1 MTEHETEGEP
11 DDKIHYPEDLIAWC
25 ELDWGEGFLSPG
37 GGEEVAKI
45 VEGLDLTGKQVL
57 DIGVGLAG
65 PSCYLVKEHGAAHV
79 IGIDVEDPVLERAK
93 QITEAQNLQD
103 RITLKKVNPGPLPF
117 DDATFDIVFSKD
129 AIIHIPDTQELFNE
143 IFRVLKPGGW
153 LTMSD
158 WYCDEKPFTDEMKDW
173 VVRYELDFAMKPIE
187 ITRKTC
193 ESAGF
198 TEVKAV
204 DRNKWYSE
212 FCRNALEQMRGPRYE
227 SYVEALGEEGAKIGI
242 EAAEVQVTLT
252 SQGQIRPGHLRGQK
266 PPQST

>member
-1 MTEHETEGEP
+1 MSEHETQRESVA
-11 DDKIHYPEDLIAWC
+11 KIHYPEDLIEWC

-45 VEGLDLTGKQVL
+45 VEGLDLTGKHIL

-79 IGIDVEDPVLERAK
+79 IGIDVEDLVLKRAK

-117 DDATFDIVFSKD
+117 ADETFDIVFSKD
-129 AIIHIPDTQELFNE
+129 AIIHIPDTQELFIE

-153 LTMSD
+153 LATSD

-173 VVRYELDFAMKPIE
+173 VERYELDLAMKPIKLNHN
-187 ITRKTC
+187 RC
-193 ESAGF
+193 QSAGF
-198 TEVKAV
+198 TEVKTI
-204 DRNKWYSE
+204 DRNKWYNE
-212 FCRNALEQMRGPRYE
+212 FCRNLLEEMRGPRYE
-227 SYVEALGEEGAKIGI
+227 SYVEALGEDGAKIGI
-242 EAAEVQVTLT
+242 KSAEVSVTLT
-252 SQGQIRPGHLRGQK
+252 SQGQIRPGHLRGYK
-266 PPQST
+266 PE